1 MLLEYIQAAM
11 REAHYEMMEDGRF
24 FATIP
29 SCQGLWADGD
39 TLEAAREALQEVLED
54 WILIRT
60 RHGDALPVI
69 AGLDLNPQPAYAEAD

>member
-11 REAHYEMMEDGRF
+11 REAHYEQMEDQRF

-29 SCQGLWADGD
+29 SCRGLWADGE

-54 WILIRT
+54 WILIKA
-60 RHGDALPVI
+60 RHGDRFPII